1 MKRSL
6 FALLFALIPLPAFA
20 GSDWNGTWVGNWQ
33 GGDGVQIMMAG
44 NTCTG
49 IFWHGDYLPD
59 DPHTD
64 VSPDGKT
71 LTITWDHS
79 SAVLTRD
86 GAQSARATITE
97 PGHTPLTFA
106 VKIDH

>member
-1 MKRSL
+1 MKRPL
-6 FALLFALIPLPAFA
+6 LALLLLLVPLPAFA
-20 GSDWNGTWVGNWQ
+20 GSDWNGTWVGNWH

-49 IFWHGDYLPD
+49 MFWHGDYLPD
-59 DPHTD
+59 EMHAS

-71 LTITWDHS
+71 LTITWHHS

-86 GAQSARATITE
+86 GAESARATISE
-97 PGHTPLTFA
+97 PDHTPLTFA